1 MDSSKLENDFV
12 NSGLKRGTRY
22 WDFTTKY
29 TMGERVS
36 DMQRVIVFSY
46 CYSFSN

>member
-1 MDSSKLENDFV
+1 MYSSKLENDFV

-29 TMGERVS
+29 TMGGEF
-36 DMQRVIVFSY
+36 IGY
-46 CYSFSN
+46 ALGNSFFVLLLTF